1 MRKCTIIIHSSC
13 KLLLTYLGQSL
24 LPCCSAIYHTQTTHE
39 TLSLNES
46 IHPDLIIVISTSPL
60 LKSPQL
66 IQGLRGKSTHR
77 PQIFVITWQLSE
89 QVVIGLLEMGID
101 QYMTFPISVERLRSK
116 VTAIN
121 YMLSV

>member
-1 MRKCTIIIHSSC
+1 MSRRCH
-13 KLLLTYLGQSL
+13 
-24 LPCCSAIYHTQTTHE
+24 AQTTHE

-77 PQIFVITWQLSE
+77 PLIFVITWQLSE